1 MDSSHNGNQAMARK
15 FSLSPTR
22 ISTFLA
28 CPTKYFWTYLDSR
41 GRYFIRSKSYF
52 SFGTSLHTVLQR
64 FHDSKDTGVESKE
77 QAIAA
82 LEESW
87 IDAGYSSSQEMLEA
101 LGDGKEV
108 LEAYMD
114 RVAVSGEVAK
124 TLLIEKFLKFDLGE
138 FILQGKL
145 DRLDELEDGT
155 LEVVDY
161 KSGRST
167 VTPEDIQGDLAMSIY
182 QYLTQKNFEGRS
194 VRAKIIALRSG
205 DEAFYAMTEAEHSQL
220 EADVLQVG
228 ELIMSFTSRVT
239 QEVASV
245 DTPEYKTLCKSC
257 DFLPLCQR
265 HGLRVPA
272 TEEPQS
278 KV

>member
-1 MDSSHNGNQAMARK
+1 MDSSHNVNQAMARK

-124 TLLIEKFLKFDLGE
+124 TLLIEKFLKFDLGD

-182 QYLTQKNFEGRS
+182 QYLTQKNYEDRP

-205 DEAFYAMTEAEHSQL
+205 DEAFYAMTEAEHVQL

-239 QEVASV
+239 QEDASV
-245 DTPEYKTLCKSC
+245 DAPEYKLLCKSC

-265 HGLRVPA
+265 HGLRVPPA
-272 TEEPQS
+272 EQPQS

>member
-1 MDSSHNGNQAMARK
+1 MARK

-41 GRYFIRSKSYF
+41 GRYFMRSKSYF

-108 LEAYMD
+108 LEAYIE
-114 RVAVSGEVAK
+114 RVAASTEVAK
-124 TLLIEKFLKFDLGE
+124 TLLIEKFLKYDMGE

-167 VTPEDIQGDLAMSIY
+167 VTPSDIQGDLAMSIY
-182 QYLTQKNFEGRS
+182 QFLTQKNYPGKP

-205 DEAFYAMTEAEHSQL
+205 DEAFYAMTDEEHVQL
-220 EADVLQVG
+220 EADALKVG
-228 ELIMSFTSRVT
+228 EMIMSFTERVT
-239 QEVASV
+239 GEDAEF
-245 DTPEYKTLCKSC
+245 DRPEPKSLCPKC

-265 HGLRVPA
+265 HGLKIEIA
-272 TEEPQS
+272 EPSQS
-278 KV
+278 NS